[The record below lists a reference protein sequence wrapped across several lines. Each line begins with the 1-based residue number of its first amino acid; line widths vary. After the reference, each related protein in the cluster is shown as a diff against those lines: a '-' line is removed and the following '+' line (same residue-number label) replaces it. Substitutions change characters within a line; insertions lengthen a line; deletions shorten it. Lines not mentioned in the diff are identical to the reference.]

1 MIILALLII
10 QIYYFDLRRQEEK
23 KKKKSAPQVSPC
35 VSLYT
40 FISHRIS
47 ARKRPQLQTS
57 LQNCPIDIVAR
68 MQKSPHRIN
77 TFVRNKSHFAY
88 PLQRRGSLETL
99 QGCFQQT
106 RCCWARWSSP
116 FFFFKQLSSPTWI
129 NAATGRVVPPC
140 IAGPKARIFLV
151 SGRPGGGGDC
161 FWTLA
166 NTKQPAWGLLQRAR
180 VKPVSY
186 QGAEPEVL
194 ASWEMGG
201 GAVGC

>member
-1 MIILALLII
+1 MEAWRHCKAAFSKRVAAGHAGAAL
-10 QIYYFDLRRQEEK
+10 
-23 KKKKSAPQVSPC
+23 
-35 VSLYT
+35 
-40 FISHRIS
+40 
-47 ARKRPQLQTS
+47 
-57 LQNCPIDIVAR
+57 
-68 MQKSPHRIN
+68 
-77 TFVRNKSHFAY
+77 
-88 PLQRRGSLETL
+88 
-99 QGCFQQT
+99 
-106 RCCWARWSSP
+106 
-116 FFFFKQLSSPTWI
+116 FFFKQLSSPTWI

-194 ASWEMGG
+194 ASWETGG